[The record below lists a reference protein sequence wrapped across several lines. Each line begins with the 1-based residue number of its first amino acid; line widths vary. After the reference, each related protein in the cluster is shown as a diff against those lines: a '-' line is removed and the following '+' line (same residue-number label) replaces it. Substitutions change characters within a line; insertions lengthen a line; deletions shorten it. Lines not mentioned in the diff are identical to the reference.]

1 MYVLKLYQ
9 NNEIIT
15 VEKQQLLI
23 EEMLKNGGGF
33 TYKKLW
39 NCPIFSQPYEQ
50 SHLCYSVASVI
61 VVCDVMYRLWLNGAS

>member
-33 TYKKLW
+33 TYKKL
-39 NCPIFSQPYEQ
+39 
-50 SHLCYSVASVI
+50 
-61 VVCDVMYRLWLNGAS
+61 